1 MVEVRLPALRQDL
14 KLLPG
19 AHDEDG
25 APRWLLHDRARNSY
39 FTLTLDALA
48 LIRHWQPGCTLD
60 EMVAYLAERGLNHE
74 PDDVRALIDFLIAN
88 HLVLARSPA
97 ASNYFAQRQRDGRQ
111 GFLRWLVHNYLFV
124 RIPLLRPDP
133 WLARLA
139 PRLAWLFSP
148 TAHRLVL
155 LLGLLGG
162 WLVLRQWDEFSATF
176 LYFFSLE
183 GIALYGLTL
192 VVVKSAHEMGHAL
205 VSQRL
210 GCRVASM
217 GVAFLVMFPVLY
229 TDTTD
234 AWKLPRRRDRLRIV
248 TAGVRTELYLALLAT
263 FFWGILPDGG
273 LRSAAFFV
281 ATTSWIT
288 SLLVNISPFLRF
300 DGYYAFSDLLGVENL
315 QQRAFALG
323 RWRMRRWLWGIDD
336 PLPEPMPRPRARLL
350 TAYAW
355 ATWLYRFF
363 LFLGIALL
371 VYHFFFKV
379 LGIVLFIVEILW
391 FIVMPIFRELKVWRE
406 RHADFH
412 WTPLR
417 LATWSVPLALLL
429 WAVLPLSVDVQVP
442 AVLKAQSQ
450 QLFATESA
458 QVVAV
463 RVRVGD
469 RVQAGDVLLELS
481 SPELQLQLGQRQEE
495 LQLIKLKLSRQSA
508 SVEEKAEQAVNRERL
523 QQLHKQLSG
532 LQQRQ
537 AALSVRAPFAGQVVA
552 REQLSP
558 GQWIGQEQPLLSLVA
573 PSTQVIEGLV
583 HERDLNLLATGQD
596 AVFIAQ
602 SGEQAARQA
611 SLSRIDISAIALLPY
626 PELGSEAGGPIAVR
640 YQNERFIPEAAYY
653 RIQAQL
659 NDALPEHGAVQAQHP
674 GMLIVQG
681 ASRSALLYQ
690 LQRIFALF
698 IRESGF

>member
-183 GIALYGLTL
+183 GMALYGLTL

-429 WAVLPLSVDVQVP
+429 WAVLPLSVDVPVP

-463 RVRVGD
+463 QVRVGD

>member
-139 PRLAWLFSP
+139 PRVAWLFSP

-263 FFWGILPDGG
+263 FLWGILPDGG

-363 LFLGIALL
+363 LFMGIALL

-391 FIVMPIFRELKVWRE
+391 FILMPIFRELKVWRE

-429 WAVLPLSVDVQVP
+429 WALLPLSVDVQVP

-458 QVVAV
+458 QVMAV
-463 RVRVGD
+463 QVHVGD

-481 SPELQLQLGQRQEE
+481 SPELQLQLEQRQEE
-495 LQLIKLKLSRQSA
+495 LQLIELKLSRQSA

-537 AALSVRAPFAGQVVA
+537 TALRVRAPFAGQVVA

-558 GQWIGQEQPLLSLVA
+558 GQWVGQEQPLLSLVA
-573 PSTQVIEGLV
+573 PSTHIIEGLV
-583 HERDLNLLATGQD
+583 HERDLNLLATGQE

-602 SGEQAARQA
+602 SGEQPARQA

>member
-25 APRWLLHDRARNSY
+25 APRWLLHDRVRNSY
-39 FTLTLDALA
+39 FTLSLDALA

-60 EMVAYLAERGLNHE
+60 EMLSYLADRGLSHE
-74 PDDVRALIDFLIAN
+74 PDEVRAFIDFLIAN
-88 HLVLARSPA
+88 HLVLARSQA
-97 ASNYFAQRQRDGRQ
+97 ASNFFVQRQRDGRQ
-111 GFLRWLVHNYLFV
+111 GFLRWLLHNYLFV

-139 PRLAWLFSP
+139 PRLAWLFTS

-162 WLVLRQWDEFSATF
+162 WMVLRQWDEFSATF

-248 TAGVRTELYLALLAT
+248 TAGVRTELYMALIAT
-263 FFWGILPDGG
+263 FLWGILPDGG

-281 ATTSWIT
+281 ATTSWVT

-315 QQRAFALG
+315 QPRAFALG

-336 PLPEPMPRPRARLL
+336 PLPEPMQRSRAQLL

-355 ATWLYRFF
+355 FTWLYRFF

-371 VYHFFFKV
+371 VYHFFFKA

-391 FIVMPIFRELKVWRE
+391 FMVMPIFRELKIWRE

-412 WTPLR
+412 WTPMR
-417 LATWSVPLALLL
+417 LAAWSIPFVLLL
-429 WAVLPLSVDVQVP
+429 WALLPVSVNVQVP
-442 AVLKAQSQ
+442 AVLKVQSQ
-450 QLFATESA
+450 QMFATDSA
-458 QVVAV
+458 QVMAV
-463 RVRVGD
+463 SVQVGD
-469 RVQAGDVLLELS
+469 QVQAGDVLLELS
-481 SPELQLQLGQRQEE
+481 SPELQLQVKQRQQE
-495 LQLIKLKLSRQSA
+495 LQLLELKLSRQSV

-523 QQLHKQLSG
+523 QQLEKQLSG

-537 AALSVRAPFAGQVVA
+537 RALSVRAPFTGRVVA

-558 GQWIGQEQPLLSLVA
+558 GQWIGQDQPLLTVVEPATLI
-573 PSTQVIEGLV
+573 IEGLV
-583 HERDLNLLATGQD
+583 HERDLNLLAVGQE

-602 SGEQAARQA
+602 SGDQVSRQA
-611 SLSRIDISAIALLPY
+611 SLLGIDISAVALLPY
-626 PELGSEAGGPIAVR
+626 PELGSEVGGPIAVR
-640 YQNERFIPEAAYY
+640 YQNQRYLPEAAYY
-653 RIQAQL
+653 RIQAQP
-659 NDALPEHGAVQAQHP
+659 NDALAELANLQVRQP

-681 ASRSALLYQ
+681 VSRSALLYQ
-690 LQRIFALF
+690 LQRVFALF